1 MGRVFKYSQIQQK
14 RVPTKADFFRG
25 KTDIINTIEHTPD
38 ITGAIIC
45 GSLLHGTFNSRSDID
60 VVLYHLDTAQSRAV
74 IKGLRNRSADLNLDV
89 NIVAVD
95 PIIAQ
100 TRYHTISWGFL
111 QHLKKSVDQGGLIK
125 ENFLDRLNQDF
136 LDPLGDAAE
145 YISFKLRYLGKS
157 IDELEELDP
166 SSDKH
171 IELLQKG
178 LELPVHV
185 ARKYLG
191 IRGIDAGDES
201 KREVVAAYSINA
213 PEHLANKLVR
223 LVELDAAYTTIL
235 NEQVVKP
242 NKAKYQASLEMVSE
256 RLPEV
261 IEFVRSNALLLDRQ
275 VGQEAYISTVQPVFK
290 EASSSL

>member
-1 MGRVFKYSQIQQK
+1 MGRVFKYSQIVQK
-14 RVPTKADFFRG
+14 RVPTKGDFSAGR
-25 KTDIINTIEHTPD
+25 TDIINTIEHTAD
-38 ITGAIIC
+38 IKGAIIC

-60 VVLYHLDTAQSRAV
+60 VVLFHQDTIQSRSV
-74 IKGLRNRSADLNLDV
+74 IKGLRNRCADLNLDV
-89 NIVAVD
+89 NIVAID
-95 PIIAQ
+95 PVIAK

-111 QHLKKSVDQGGLIK
+111 QHLKKSVEQGGLIK
-125 ENFLDRLNQDF
+125 ENFLDLLNQDF

-178 LELPVHV
+178 LELPIHV

-201 KREVVAAYSINA
+201 KREVVAAYCSNA

-223 LVELDAAYTTIL
+223 LVELDAAYNSIL
-235 NEQVVKP
+235 SDQVEKP
-242 NKAKYQASLEMVSE
+242 NKQSYQASLEMIAG

-261 IEFVRSNALLLDRQ
+261 VEFVRANALLLDRQ
-275 VGQEAYISTVQPVFK
+275 VGQEAYIES
-290 EASSSL
+290 EDLAASKSIL

>member
-1 MGRVFKYSQIQQK
+1 MGRVFKYSQIVQN
-14 RVPTKADFFRG
+14 RVPSKEDFSAG
-25 KTDIINTIEHTPD
+25 KTDIINTIQHAAD
-38 ITGAIIC
+38 IKGAIIC

-60 VVLYHLDTAQSRAV
+60 VVLYHLDTTQSRAV
-74 IKGLRNRSADLNLDV
+74 IRGLRNRCADLNLDV
-89 NIVAVD
+89 NIVAID
-95 PIIAQ
+95 PVIAK

-111 QHLKKSVDQGGLIK
+111 QHLKKSVEQGGLIN
-125 ENFLDRLNQDF
+125 EDFLSLLNQDF

-145 YISFKLRYLGKS
+145 YISFKLRYLCKS

-166 SSDKH
+166 SSEKH

-201 KREVVAAYSINA
+201 KREVIATYCSNA

-223 LVELDAAYTTIL
+223 LVELDAAYNAIL
-235 NEQVVKP
+235 SEQVVKP
-242 NKAKYQASLEMVSE
+242 NKREYRASLEMIAD

-261 IEFVRSNALLLDRQ
+261 VVFVRENALLLDRQ
-275 VGQEAYISTVQPVFK
+275 VGQEAFIESDELALKP
-290 EASSSL
+290 SL

>member
-1 MGRVFKYSQIQQK
+1 M
-14 RVPTKADFFRG
+14 
-25 KTDIINTIEHTPD
+25 
-38 ITGAIIC
+38 
-45 GSLLHGTFNSRSDID
+45 
-60 VVLYHLDTAQSRAV
+60 
-74 IKGLRNRSADLNLDV
+74 DV

-95 PIIAQ
+95 PVIAK

-111 QHLKKSVDQGGLIK
+111 QHLKKSVEQGGLIK
-125 ENFLDRLNQDF
+125 EDFLSQLNQDF

-191 IRGIDAGDES
+191 IRGIDSGES
-201 KREVVAAYSINA
+201 KREVIAAYCSGA

-223 LVELDAAYTTIL
+223 LVEVDAAYNTIL
-235 NEQVVKP
+235 SEQVVKP
-242 NKAKYQASLEMVSE
+242 NKRAYRSSLEMIAD

-261 IEFVRSNALLLDRQ
+261 VEFVRANALLLDRQ
-275 VGQEAYISTVQPVFK
+275 VGQEAYIESDSQVNQ
-290 EASSSL
+290 LI

>member
-14 RVPTKADFFRG
+14 KVPTKEDFFRG
-25 KTDIINTIEHTPD
+25 KADIINTIEHTAD
-38 ITGAIIC
+38 IKGAIIC

-60 VVLYHLDTAQSRAV
+60 VVLYHLDTIQSRTV
-74 IKGLRNRSADLNLDV
+74 IKNLRNRCADLNLDV

-95 PIIAQ
+95 PVIAK

-111 QHLKKSVDQGGLIK
+111 EHLRKSVTQGGLIK
-125 ENFLDRLNQDF
+125 ENFLDLLNQDF

-201 KREVVAAYSINA
+201 KREVVQAYCGSA
-213 PEHLANKLVR
+213 PEHLATKLSR
-223 LVELDAAYTTIL
+223 LVELDSAYNAIL
-235 NEQVVKP
+235 ADQVVKP
-242 NKAKYQASLEMVSE
+242 NKAEYRSSLNMIAE

-261 IEFVRSNALLLDRQ
+261 VEFVRANALLLDRQ
-275 VGQEAYISTVQPVFK
+275 VGQEAYISSDQPVFR

>member
-1 MGRVFKYSQIQQK
+1 MGRVFKYSQIVQK
-14 RVPTKADFFRG
+14 RVPSKEDFSAG
-25 KTDIINTIEHTPD
+25 KTDIINTIQRTAD
-38 ITGAIIC
+38 IKGAIIC

-60 VVLYHLDTAQSRAV
+60 VVLYHLDTTQSRAV
-74 IKGLRNRSADLNLDV
+74 IRGLRNRCADLNLDV
-89 NIVAVD
+89 NIVAID
-95 PIIAQ
+95 PVIAK

-111 QHLKKSVDQGGLIK
+111 QHLKKSVEQGGLIN
-125 ENFLDRLNQDF
+125 EDFLSLLNQDF

-145 YISFKLRYLGKS
+145 YISFKLRYLCKS

-166 SSDKH
+166 SSEKH

-201 KREVVAAYSINA
+201 KREVIATYCSNA

-223 LVELDAAYTTIL
+223 LVELDAAYNAIL
-235 NEQVVKP
+235 SEQVVKP
-242 NKAKYQASLEMVSE
+242 NKREYRASLEMIAD

-261 IEFVRSNALLLDRQ
+261 VVFVRENALLLDRQ
-275 VGQEAYISTVQPVFK
+275 VGQEAFIESDELALKP
-290 EASSSL
+290 SL